1 MTGRPSTLTTWLGK
15 GAKKSKVYRPAGTA
29 SEYLPVTHGLR
40 AARRVADGA
49 ALSDVRGLL
58 AAELAIGLAYG
69 ALGFLWLRH
78 LEVVARR
85 GATLENT

>member
-1 MTGRPSTLTTWLGK
+1 MQ
-15 GAKKSKVYRPAGTA
+15 AV

-49 ALSDVRGLL
+49 PLSDVRGLL
-58 AAELAIGLAYG
+58 GAELAIGLSYA
-69 ALGFLWLRH
+69 ALGFLWLRR
-78 LEVVARR
+78 LELVARR